1 MIMELIDLLLFL
13 PGLVPEAFRPWLI
26 ALGLLCLFV
35 AIVRA
40 RPISAAASLFVLYL
54 GAGGG
59 L

>member
-1 MIMELIDLLLFL
+1 MELIDLLLFL